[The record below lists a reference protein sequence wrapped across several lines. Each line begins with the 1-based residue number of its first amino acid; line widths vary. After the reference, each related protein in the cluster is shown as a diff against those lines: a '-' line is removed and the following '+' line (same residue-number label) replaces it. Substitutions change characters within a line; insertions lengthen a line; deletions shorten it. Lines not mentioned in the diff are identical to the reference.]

1 MRSLMVLIDG
11 LGDEP
16 IAKLNGKTPFEYAT
30 HLNIDKIAAQGMLSA
45 ISICEDDIIPE
56 SSSCILRLLGVSKK
70 DMPQSRSY
78 LELLANGRDISEYEM
93 VLRCNLVAVDTSG
106 KMVGFNGY
114 GLSPEMME
122 KAANLC
128 NDIFAKVEFIHL
140 SEYRNLIIMDKEA
153 SVLSCEIPPPHE
165 HVGENVQELLSEV
178 LQKSLVL
185 KCFLD
190 KAETKLK
197 EFAHDGIH
205 YMLYPWGSA
214 GRHIMPSFN
223 QLHHKSGAA
232 VCKAEI
238 VHGIAKALKMQVC
251 VPEKATG
258 DVDTDI
264 EAKLT
269 AALKLLQDNDF
280 VIAHFNGSDEASHR
294 YDYAE
299 KIRFIEHID
308 SCFLGKLAAG
318 CNEPL
323 KIIICGDHITSS
335 VTGKHGRGQ
344 VPVVA
349 GYLDYQTSE
358 KIKLTTYHDII
369 KFLMGESD

>member
-16 IAKLNGKTPFEYAT
+16 IAQLYGKTPFEYAT
-30 HLNIDKIAAQGMLSA
+30 HLNIDKVADKGTLSA

-56 SSSCILRLLGVSKK
+56 SCSCILRLLGVHKK

-78 LELLANGRDISEYEM
+78 LELLANNRDISEYEM
-93 VLRCNLVAVDTSG
+93 VLRCNLVAVDEAG
-106 KMVGFNGY
+106 RMIGFNGY
-114 GLSPEMME
+114 GLTPEMMK
-122 KAANLC
+122 KAASLC
-128 NDIFAKVEFIHL
+128 DDIFSKVEFIHL
-140 SEYRNLIIMDKEA
+140 SEYRNLIIMDKET

-165 HVGENVQELLSEV
+165 HVGENVQELLAEV
-178 LQKSLVL
+178 LDKSLVL

-190 KAETKLK
+190 NAEVRLR

-214 GRHIMPSFN
+214 GRHVMPSFAE
-223 QLHHKSGAA
+223 LHHKNGAA

-238 VHGIAKALKMQVC
+238 VHGIAKALKMEVT
-251 VPEKATG
+251 VPQNATG

-264 EAKLT
+264 EAKLSDT
-269 AALKLLQDNDF
+269 LKLLQSNDF

-299 KIRFIEHID
+299 KCRFIESID
-308 SCFLGKLAAG
+308 SIFMAG
-318 CNEPL
+318 LLNNYAEPL
-323 KIIICGDHITSS
+323 KIIICGDHVTSS

-344 VPVVA
+344 VPVAA
-349 GYLDYQTSE
+349 GYINYHAAE
-358 KIKLTTYHDII
+358 KFNLKTYHDII
-369 KFLMGESD
+369 KFLMGKSD